1 MKKKLALALVAAM
14 AVGMTGCGSGDNAAS
29 TTDGSPEATV
39 KESEEA
45 AEDAAGDTADAAA
58 STEGERTTFT
68 VGFDAEYPPYGYM
81 DDNGEYVGFD
91 LDLAKEVCD
100 RNGWE
105 LVKQPID
112 WDSKDMELNS
122 GSIDCIWNGF
132 TMTGRE
138 DAYAWSKPY
147 VDNSIVIVVNADS
160 DISSLSDLAG
170 KVVVT
175 QADSSALAALTDD
188 SEDNADN
195 LALTASFADLQQVAD
210 YNTAFMN
217 LESGAVDAIAV
228 DIGVAKYQV
237 SSRGDAFKMLDEQ
250 VSSEQYAVG
259 FKKGNTALCDKV
271 QATLD
276 EMQAD
281 GTIDKIAANYADY
294 NVPDMLCLGK

>member
-1 MKKKLALALVAAM
+1 MAAALVAVM
-14 AVGMTGCGSGDNAAS
+14 ACVITGCGSKKNDSNVAKNSGD
-29 TTDGSPEATV
+29 
-39 KESEEA
+39 
-45 AEDAAGDTADAAA
+45 
-58 STEGERTTFT
+58 TFT
-68 VGFDAEYPPYGYM
+68 VGFDAEFPPYGYK
-81 DDNGEYVGFD
+81 DDSGEYVGFD
-91 LDLAKEVCD
+91 LDLAAEVCS
-100 RNGWE
+100 RNGWT
-105 LVKQPID
+105 LVKQPIE
-112 WDSKDMELNS
+112 WESKDMELNS
-122 GSIDCIWNGF
+122 GMIDCIWNGF

-138 DAYAWSKPY
+138 DAYTWSKPY